1 MTEIIKESVTSEN
14 EGQTEAVTTEV
25 KSEASGSQTIEY
37 VIYYLFGAL
46 DVLLLSRLL
55 LKVTGANASNGFV
68 NFIYDLTRIF
78 ILPFQGIFNGGT
90 AQNLENNSVFE
101 PSVVIALIV
110 YAVLAWGI
118 VKLIRIFSGEKQE

>member
-1 MTEIIKESVTSEN
+1 MTEIIKESVTNEN

>member
-14 EGQTEAVTTEV
+14 DGQTEAVTTEV

-37 VIYYLFGAL
+37 VVYYLFGAL
-46 DVLLLSRLL
+46 DIFLLSRFL
-55 LKVTGANASNGFV
+55 LKITGANASNGFV
-68 NFIYDLTRIF
+68 NFIYDVTRIF
-78 ILPFQGIFNGGT
+78 VLPFQGIFNGGT

-101 PSVVIALIV
+101 PSVLIAIVV
-110 YAVLAWGI
+110 YAVVAWGI